1 MPDGSEVL
9 TTEVLD
15 RLRKPAGEAGGLPP
29 EAYTSADFL
38 ALENR
43 RLFARRWICIGI
55 AEDVA
60 EPGAVRPVT
69 AAGKALILL
78 RDDEGEIRVF
88 HNFCRHRGMRLIDAP
103 CEAVKRIVC
112 PYHSWSYALDG
123 RLVKTPH
130 VAGIDQHDRAA
141 LPREIP
147 GLAEVRAAV
156 WGPLVFVDLSGA
168 APDFEDYIRPLAERW
183 KSHDFSVL
191 RRGESIRYS
200 IAGNWKLALENFID
214 TYHVPYVH
222 PVLNSYCDMKDHYLV
237 ADNDVYLGQG
247 LENYVPED
255 EATGALP
262 PFPGLTQ
269 EDSKLMEA
277 FCVFP
282 NLCMTL
288 FHDNLR
294 IILVEP
300 DGPGRCTERV
310 EVFMV
315 GEAATDPG
323 LAETRK
329 AVVDRFRG
337 FNAEDI
343 GIIEN
348 LQRAFETTAWDGG
361 YFTPYMDGPVHR
373 FQRMVA
379 EAVAE

>member
-1 MPDGSEVL
+1 
-9 TTEVLD
+9 
-15 RLRKPAGEAGGLPP
+15 
-29 EAYTSADFL
+29 
-38 ALENR
+38 
-43 RLFARRWICIGI
+43 
-55 AEDVA
+55 
-60 EPGAVRPVT
+60 
-69 AAGKALILL
+69 
-78 RDDEGEIRVF
+78 
-88 HNFCRHRGMRLIDAP
+88 
-103 CEAVKRIVC
+103 
-112 PYHSWSYALDG
+112 
-123 RLVKTPH
+123 
-130 VAGIDQHDRAA
+130 
-141 LPREIP
+141 
-147 GLAEVRAAV
+147 
-156 WGPLVFVDLSGA
+156 
-168 APDFEDYIRPLAERW
+168 
-183 KSHDFSVL
+183 
-191 RRGESIRYS
+191 
-200 IAGNWKLALENFID
+200 
-214 TYHVPYVH
+214 VPYVH
-222 PVLNSYCDMKDHYLV
+222 PTLNSYCDMKDHYLV

-300 DGPGRCTERV
+300 DGPNRCTERV

-315 GEAATDPG
+315 GEAATDPA
-323 LAETRK
+323 LAKTRK
-329 AVVDRFRG
+329 AVVDRFRE

-343 GIIEN
+343 EIIEN

-373 FQRMVA
+373 YQRLVA

>member
-1 MPDGSEVL
+1 MPDGLDIL
-9 TTEVLD
+9 TPIVLD

-38 ALENR
+38 ALENQ

-55 AEDVA
+55 TEDVA
-60 EPGAVRPVT
+60 EPGSVRPVT

-78 RDDEGEIRVF
+78 RDDAGEVRVF

-103 CEAVKRIVC
+103 CEGKKRIIC

-130 VAGIDQHDRAA
+130 IAGIDRHDRAE

-147 GLAEVRAAV
+147 GLAEVRTAV
-156 WGPLVFVDLSGA
+156 WGPLVFVNLSGE
-168 APDFEDYIRPLAERW
+168 APDFEDHIRPLAERW
-183 KSHDFSVL
+183 ESHDFSVL
-191 RRGESIRYS
+191 RRGASFGYS
-200 IAGNWKLALENFID
+200 IGGNWKLALENFID

-222 PVLNSYCDMKDHYLV
+222 PTLNSYCDMKDHYLV
-237 ADNDVYLGQG
+237 ADNDIYLGQG

-269 EDSKLMEA
+269 ADSKLMEA

-300 DGPGRCTERV
+300 DGPNRCTERV

-315 GEAATDPG
+315 GEAATDPA

-329 AVVDRFRG
+329 AVVDRFRE

-343 GIIEN
+343 EIIEN

-373 FQRMVA
+373 YQRLIA